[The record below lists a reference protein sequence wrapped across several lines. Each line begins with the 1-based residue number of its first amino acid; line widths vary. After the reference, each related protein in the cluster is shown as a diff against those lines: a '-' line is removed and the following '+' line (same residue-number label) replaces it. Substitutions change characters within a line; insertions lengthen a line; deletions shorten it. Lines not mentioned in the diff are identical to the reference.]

1 MVPVAARSLAV
12 AIVGLALGC
21 ALSPG
26 GITREIARAAPPA
39 AIASTLGALNEAD
52 NQRMMLRLL
61 ASPEMRAVTRA
72 LAAEIA
78 DGTLAA
84 LSEPQRVAR
93 IESLLAGYTA
103 AITRAMTRGV
113 AEGLRR
119 DLGPAMTAV
128 TRDAIAAGL
137 REALSE
143 RMRQEFAGFATE
155 VTRASI
161 EAASREAAE
170 GFTRDLAPAIHAA
183 MTSERTSA
191 ELRAASRA
199 FGREVVLGSNEAMA
213 QIQRAQAGGAKPSFF
228 SRLSS
233 ITESGERMIQLVAMF
248 AVALSVALGLWVARL
263 LRRAR
268 PHDRERHA

>member
-1 MVPVAARSLAV
+1 MIPVAARSLALV
-12 AIVGLALGC
+12 IVGSTLGC

-26 GITREIARAAPPA
+26 GITRDIARAAPPA
-39 AIASTLGALNEAD
+39 VIASTLHALNETD
-52 NQRMMLRLL
+52 NQRMMLQLL
-61 ASPEMRAVTRA
+61 GSPEMRAVTRA

-84 LSEPQRVAR
+84 LSEPARIAR

-119 DLGPAMTAV
+119 DLGPALTAV
-128 TRDAIAAGL
+128 TRDAVAAGL
-137 REALSE
+137 RAALDE
-143 RMRQEFAGFATE
+143 DMRRALAGAATE

-161 EAASREAAE
+161 DAASRGAAE
-170 GFTRDLAPAIHAA
+170 GFARDLAPAIHAA

-233 ITESGERMIQLVAMF
+233 ITESGERVIQLVAVI

-263 LRRAR
+263 LRRSK
-268 PHDRERHA
+268 PGDRQSRA